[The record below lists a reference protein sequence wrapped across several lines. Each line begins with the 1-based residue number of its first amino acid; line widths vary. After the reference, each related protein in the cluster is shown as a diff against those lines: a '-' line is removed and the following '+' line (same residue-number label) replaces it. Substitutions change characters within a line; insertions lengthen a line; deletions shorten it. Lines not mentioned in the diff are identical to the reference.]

1 MAHSNIIPL
10 FDGPQRPVPLAVR
23 SASDL
28 RETLFRA
35 MELGTGDGI
44 VWADADRSV
53 LRAGQLAEEMHNLRA
68 SDISGRDVRRLFA
81 PAGADLVAAAFKD
94 LSDHDSWA
102 GEVDARRLPDE
113 LFPADVTV
121 KRIPLD
127 GTPVFC
133 VVVRDLSANRRLREL
148 LRQQRSQRREM
159 YVTLRN
165 LMKAFGKEKLGLERG
180 IYNKI
185 KNLLLPSLEKI
196 ECEPSIAVRNSY
208 LRMLRTQ
215 LIDMTRG
222 FTRELEG
229 RMLTLTRSEIQVCRL
244 VQKGLATKEVAERL
258 SLSFETVQ
266 THRRN
271 VRRKLGLNG
280 RKVSLYGYL
289 ADKPVL
295 CETDTGR

>member
-1 MAHSNIIPL
+1 MAHCNIIPL
-10 FDGPQRPVPLAVR
+10 FDGSHRPVPSGAR
-23 SASDL
+23 SALDL
-28 RETLFRA
+28 RETLFDA
-35 MELGTGDGI
+35 LELGTGDGL

-53 LRAGQLAEEMHNLRA
+53 LRLGQQAEEIHNLRA
-68 SDISGRDVRRLFA
+68 SDINGRDVRRLFA

-102 GEVDARRLPDE
+102 GEIDARRMPDE
-113 LFPADVTV
+113 VFPADVTV
-121 KRIPLD
+121 KRIPL
-127 GTPVFC
+127 GETPLFC
-133 VVVRDLSANRRLREL
+133 VVVRDLSENRRLREL

-185 KNLLLPSLEKI
+185 RNLLLPSLEKI
-196 ECEPSIAVRNSY
+196 EGEPSAAIRSSY
-208 LRMLRTQ
+208 LKMLRTQ

-229 RMLTLTRSEIQVCRL
+229 RMLALTRSEIQVCQL
-244 VQKGLATKEVAERL
+244 IQKGLATKEVAERL
-258 SLSFETVQ
+258 NLSFETVQ

-271 VRRKLGLNG
+271 IRRKLGLNG
-280 RKVSLYGYL
+280 RKISLYGYL